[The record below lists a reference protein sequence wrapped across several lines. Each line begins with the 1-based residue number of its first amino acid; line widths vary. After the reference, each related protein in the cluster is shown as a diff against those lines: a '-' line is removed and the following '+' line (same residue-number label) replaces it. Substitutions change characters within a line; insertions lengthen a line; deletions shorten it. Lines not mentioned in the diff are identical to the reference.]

1 MALQVQVG
9 DTIRSYD
16 FKPMV
21 GRNDCFVEGIVEA
34 VKDTSQGYDAYKIA
48 VTRDHWDGADLK
60 FVSEGSRVSQT
71 VFVPWRVSFMEYDGR
86 VMNLSR

>member
-1 MALQVQVG
+1 MGIQVQVG

-21 GRNDCFVEGIVEA
+21 GRNDCFVEGRVVE
-34 VKDTSQGYDAYKIA
+34 VKDTSNGYDAYRIE
-48 VTRDHWDGADLK
+48 VTRDHWDGADM
-60 FVSEGSRVSQT
+60 STEDSRVGKT
-71 VFVPWRVSFMEYDGR
+71 TFVPWVVSFMEFDGR

>member
-9 DTIRSYD
+9 DIIRAYD

-21 GRNDCFVEGIVEA
+21 GRGDCFVEGKIVD
-34 VKDTSQGYDAYKIA
+34 VKDTSQGYDAYKIT
-48 VTRDHWDGADLK
+48 VTCDYWDGAMLTK
-60 FVSEGSRVSQT
+60 SGTRVGQT